1 MAESTVNEQFAS
13 YPFDT
18 DEAFQEGLSSI
29 LESVVQQGES
39 TSDSREDIIGRAKAF
54 YFSSVTGYQVTW
66 DELKSANTVPS
77 PGQRSTGEHHTQNDE
92 KVLTFAEIV
101 SLIESNQA
109 HLVPNNE
116 SIPGGTTEEIPSAS
130 TAERRKKPWELVA
143 NTDAGR

>member
-1 MAESTVNEQFAS
+1 MAESTVKEQFAS

-29 LESVVQQGES
+29 LQSVQQDES

-54 YFSSVTGYQVTW
+54 YFSSVTGHQVSW

-77 PGQRSTGEHHTQNDE
+77 PGQRSTGEHHTQNSE
-92 KVLTFAEIV
+92 KVLTFTEIV

-109 HLVPNNE
+109 HLIPNNE
-116 SIPGGTTEEIPSAS
+116 SIPGGTAEEIPSAS
-130 TAERRKKPWELVA
+130 TAERRKKPWELAA